1 MDIVCFDNAAITGRT
16 VCPTSVP
23 GFTSTSLYST
33 DHILHVEIAAPPNDD
48 DDGGDGGGAHY
59 ERHEHGDGQLLHRE
73 VLRFRVK
80 PR

>member
-1 MDIVCFDNAAITGRT
+1 
-16 VCPTSVP
+16 
-23 GFTSTSLYST
+23 
-33 DHILHVEIAAPPNDD
+33 VEVAAPPNDD
-48 DDGGDGGGAHY
+48 DDGGDGGGAHH